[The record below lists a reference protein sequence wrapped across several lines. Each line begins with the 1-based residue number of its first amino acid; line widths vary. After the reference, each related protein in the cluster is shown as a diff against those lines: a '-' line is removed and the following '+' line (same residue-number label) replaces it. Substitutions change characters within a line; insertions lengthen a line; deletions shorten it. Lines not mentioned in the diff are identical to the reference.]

1 MKSSRPFIFGSVCV
15 AVALILITLSVERI
29 PAASS
34 LHGLGHN
41 WVHLQGKLLC
51 TACTV
56 QELRTTLPAPAPR
69 LYQLNHRL
77 GPSVIEAAPGT
88 DPLPY
93 KRLWLRGANQLSHF
107 LAAEENMF
115 QHIEISGL
123 LREYMPTSGVL
134 DFATVRVVDAEQH
147 EDAHS

>member
-1 MKSSRPFIFGSVCV
+1 MKTPRQFIFGGLR
-15 AVALILITLSVERI
+15 VALALTFITLSVEGI
-29 PAASS
+29 PAAST
-34 LHGLGHN
+34 LHGPGQN
-41 WVHLQGKLLC
+41 WVHIQGKLLC

-56 QELRTTLPAPAPR
+56 QELRTTLPAPTPH

-77 GPSVIEAAPGT
+77 GPSVIEAQPGK

-93 KRLWLRGANQLSHF
+93 QRLWLRGANQLSHF

-115 QHIEISGL
+115 KHIEVSGL

-134 DFATVRVVDAEQH
+134 DFATVRVVDAEPS
-147 EDAHS
+147 EGAHS

>member
-34 LHGLGHN
+34 LHGPGHN

-77 GPSVIEAAPGT
+77 GPSVVEAAPGT

-93 KRLWLRGANQLSHF
+93 QRLWLRGADQLAHF

-115 QHIEISGL
+115 QHIEVSGL
-123 LREYMPTSGVL
+123 LREYMPTAAVL
-134 DFATVRVVDAEQH
+134 DFATVRVVAAERS
-147 EDAHS
+147 EGAHS